1 MYKYLSNCTVLIA
14 NENMDGFIDEMY
26 EKQSSIGEEFAELE
40 GIEVT
45 I

>member
-1 MYKYLSNCTVLIA
+1 MYKYLSSCTLLVA
-14 NENMDGFIDEMY
+14 DKNMDGFIDEMY
-26 EKQSSIGEEFAELE
+26 EKQSSTGEEFAELE

>member
-1 MYKYLSNCTVLIA
+1 MYKYLSSCTILIA
-14 NENMDGFIDEMY
+14 YKNMDDFIDEIY
-26 EKQSSIGEEFAELE
+26 EKQSSTGEEFAELE